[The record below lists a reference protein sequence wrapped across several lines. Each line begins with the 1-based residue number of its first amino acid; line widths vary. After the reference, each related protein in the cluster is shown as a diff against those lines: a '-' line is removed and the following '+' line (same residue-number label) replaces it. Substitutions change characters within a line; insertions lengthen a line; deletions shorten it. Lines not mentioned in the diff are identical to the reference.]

1 MYEQHGWPEIVGAM
15 VSGIL
20 IFGGLI
26 CLCGVVWAWAIG
38 SNLVYGV
45 VIGGIVGGVLGSLQ
59 GLMAGSGRS
68 RSSRRA
74 AAGGCGMMV
83 GPPVFLV
90 LVVGVIVGL
99 IRISG

>member
-1 MYEQHGWPEIVGAM
+1 MYEQHGWPELIGALVG
-15 VSGIL
+15 GIL
-20 IFGGLI
+20 VLGGLI
-26 CLCGVVWAWAIG
+26 CLCVVVWAWAIG
-38 SNLVYGV
+38 SNVVYGV

-59 GLMAGSGRS
+59 GLMVGSGRS
-68 RSSRRA
+68 RSGRIA

-83 GPPVFLV
+83 GPPTFLV